1 MEVIIGNENIPVNGG
16 DNYNF
21 AAPSW
26 VGDLVATLGFEVL
39 STANNHA
46 FDQGREGVISTTDY
60 FKNNTDILTV
70 GTYKTIEDTQKLN
83 ILEINGIKFGILSYT
98 MGTNVYVPEEDK
110 YMISFYKESG
120 SSVVTNNDLER
131 MKKQVEKLQKEVDV
145 TILLMHQG
153 SEYTFHPN
161 DSQKELATFF
171 NSLGVDIIVGNHSHN
186 IQPIEWIGEDH
197 KTLIYY
203 SLDNFVSADE
213 YIPRTNETF
222 NNAYQVGMLSQVE
235 VTKENGEISIHNITT
250 EPIINYYDVN
260 IRNFRLI
267 HYHLYTEEYKK
278 THYRYSKGFTKDFV
292 LNTYHQGIPE
302 EFRSI

>member
-1 MEVIIGNENIPVNGG
+1 MSDYFSNDDLSIGNMEVIIGNENIPVNGG

-145 TILLMHQG
+145 TILLMH
-153 SEYTFHPN
+153 
-161 DSQKELATFF
+161 
-171 NSLGVDIIVGNHSHN
+171 
-186 IQPIEWIGEDH
+186 
-197 KTLIYY
+197 
-203 SLDNFVSADE
+203 
-213 YIPRTNETF
+213 
-222 NNAYQVGMLSQVE
+222 
-235 VTKENGEISIHNITT
+235 
-250 EPIINYYDVN
+250 
-260 IRNFRLI
+260 
-267 HYHLYTEEYKK
+267 
-278 THYRYSKGFTKDFV
+278 
-292 LNTYHQGIPE
+292 
-302 EFRSI
+302 